1 MNIKTEMFIGGKE
14 LTQQTS
20 FRNPLGERS
29 GSQSPETAATNAV
42 LYLNHPRSTVNSRPT
57 MMQLLQRNN
66 DLNSDF
72 NLNMDEARK
81 SPAAMYQ
88 AGLKTDNLTEA
99 SQS

>member
-1 MNIKTEMFIGGKE
+1 
-14 LTQQTS
+14 
-20 FRNPLGERS
+20 
-29 GSQSPETAATNAV
+29 
-42 LYLNHPRSTVNSRPT
+42 